1 MIVYGFDLYV
11 IGNFAG
17 VRDKVK
23 GLSNHVIQIGYKIIS
38 DNVPKYKGE

>member
-1 MIVYGFDLYV
+1 MIVLGFDLYV
-11 IGNFAG
+11 LGNFAG

-23 GLSNHVIQIGYKIIS
+23 ELSTQVMQIGYRIVH

>member
-1 MIVYGFDLYV
+1 MIVLGFDLYV
-11 IGNFAG
+11 AGNFAG

-23 GLSNHVIQIGYKIIS
+23 GLSSHVMEIGYKIIS